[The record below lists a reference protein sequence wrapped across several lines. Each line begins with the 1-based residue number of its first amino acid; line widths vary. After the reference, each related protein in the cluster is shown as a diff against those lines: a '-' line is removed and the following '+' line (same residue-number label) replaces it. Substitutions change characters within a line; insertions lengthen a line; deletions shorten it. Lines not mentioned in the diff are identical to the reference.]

1 MNANLKSYMIVA
13 QSLLSSSRASPA
25 LCTSPGFHRTKFL
38 QSLVRFVCRRKMPFN
53 IVTWLEFRDLF
64 SFDPL
69 VQESPISRYYDVLH
83 SSLSSALDRT
93 KYLKSLVHTNA
104 DLWSRASSVAHI
116 DEHINL
122 VRTANRSILEGLSAY
137 LWDTVHLPIAH
148 VHR

>member
-38 QSLVRFVCRRKMPFN
+38 QSLVRFV
-53 IVTWLEFRDLF
+53 WLEFRDLF

-93 KYLKSLVHTNA
+93 KYLKSLVHSNA
-104 DLWSRASSVAHI
+104 DLWSRASSVDHI
-116 DEHINL
+116 DEYINL
-122 VRTANRSILEGLSAY
+122 VRTSNRSILEGLSAY